1 MRRSRCPL
9 EPNKALPTPLPHPVL
24 LLCLAARMES
34 HGKKGKIH
42 VSEATAALIQE
53 AGKPEWIAQRSDQ
66 IEAKGKG
73 VMQTYWVNVPI

>member
-1 MRRSRCPL
+1 
-9 EPNKALPTPLPHPVL
+9 
-24 LLCLAARMES
+24 MES

-42 VSEATAALIQE
+42 VSEATAALIQA